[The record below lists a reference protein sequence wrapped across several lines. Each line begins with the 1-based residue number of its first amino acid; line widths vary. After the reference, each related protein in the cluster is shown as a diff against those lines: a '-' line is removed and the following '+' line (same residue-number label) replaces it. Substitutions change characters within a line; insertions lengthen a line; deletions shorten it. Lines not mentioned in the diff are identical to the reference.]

1 MDGQRREP
9 RVKTGGDEKERWR
22 GTDGSLPPPFR
33 WFSCF
38 VLKCSAG
45 AEATT
50 VAAFLKFSSLNFK
63 RGEAVKPD
71 KVGHDESLKGYSAQL
86 YRLYVNFAILLAKR
100 PALSSL
106 TTRNVCPN
114 AATIGRLLKNEL
126 DFLSPLS

>member
-1 MDGQRREP
+1 MRRRDGEEQ
-9 RVKTGGDEKERWR
+9 
-22 GTDGSLPPPFR
+22 TDHSHPLFVGSRASSLNA
-33 WFSCF
+33 
-38 VLKCSAG
+38 SAG

-100 PALSSL
+100 PALSS
-106 TTRNVCPN
+106 R
-114 AATIGRLLKNEL
+114 
-126 DFLSPLS
+126 